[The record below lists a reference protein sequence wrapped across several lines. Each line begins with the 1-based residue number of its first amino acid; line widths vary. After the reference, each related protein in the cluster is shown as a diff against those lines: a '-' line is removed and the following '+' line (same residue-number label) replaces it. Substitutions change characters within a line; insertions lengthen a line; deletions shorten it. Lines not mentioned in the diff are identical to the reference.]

1 MLTAP
6 LPVPAPVL
14 MSTIYTERC
23 DLIPATAEFLELLIA
38 REHLRAGKLL
48 DIAVPDGWPD
58 DADAR
63 AGLRF
68 HLKAIQQDSTEL
80 LWRIRLILL
89 QSGRTVVGSINLKG
103 PPDGMGDVEVGWGVS
118 AEFRR
123 QGIATEAATAVIT
136 WAFLQPGVDRII
148 ATIPTTN
155 VASIH
160 VAERL
165 GMHLTAE
172 FRRNLPVWAINRD

>member
-1 MLTAP
+1 M
-6 LPVPAPVL
+6 
-14 MSTIYTERC
+14 
-23 DLIPATAEFLELLIA
+23 PATAELLELLIA
-38 REHLRAGKLL
+38 GEHHRAGRLL
-48 DIAVPDGWPD
+48 DVTVPDDWPS

-63 AGLRF
+63 AGLRL

-80 LWRIRLILL
+80 LWRIRLIVLR
-89 QSGRTVVGSINLKG
+89 SNRTVVGSVNLKG
-103 PPDGMGDVEVGWGVS
+103 PPDEMGNVEIGWGVS

-123 QGIATEAATAVIT
+123 QGIATEAAKAIIT
-136 WAFLQPGVDRII
+136 WAFLQPDVDRII

-172 FRRNLPVWAINRD
+172 FHRDLPVWALRTQR